1 MGKTHL
7 SRKSLGAALYI
18 HPSWQEKVEEIKR
31 LIEAGEY
38 ETSERIEGAAR
49 QLLEEL

>member
-1 MGKTHL
+1 MVEKL
-7 SRKSLGAALYI
+7 SQVPAVRM
-18 HPSWQEKVEEIKR
+18 EKVEEIKR

-49 QLLEEL
+49 KLLAEL